1 MSLFEIRDMDAIDE
15 RFVGTCTHVDD
26 TPDVLHRKE
35 IDASAKRRLEW
46 LQSMYERGSRVKVA
60 LIDGKRVG
68 FLYVMPIEVC
78 PWGPLGEDLMVIP
91 CLVAM
96 KKVKGKGVGRALIK
110 AAEKEARRQ
119 GSKGLVT
126 TAYYS
131 NFWFMPAPFF
141 EKCGFK
147 KIKTRRVTAEGEK
160 EFLDT
165 EAILWKPFASPA
177 KLPEFLVST
186 YRFKPV
192 KGKVVVD
199 LFWST
204 FCQTVSIEAQR
215 VREVAAEFG
224 KTVVLNEY
232 CTDNRAILEKYQI
245 ARGIF
250 INGKEIGWGYEA
262 PKEGIREAI
271 NHSL

>member
-110 AAEKEARRQ
+110 AAEEEARRQ

-165 EAILWKPFASPA
+165 EAILWKPFVSSA

-224 KTVVLNEY
+224 KTVVLHEY
-232 CTDNRAILEKYQI
+232 CTDNRPILEKYQI